1 MTADSDTSNSDDPFE
16 VRDAG
21 GGKGLGCFAIRD
33 IKPGETILVTYTPIT
48 INDATSWTEKVDSI
62 IDLYDSLD
70 ASDRADWAA
79 LHGNYNE
86 GTVEG
91 YRKRLARVRPDGTY
105 LSLEQQNEYLERL
118 LSFDSNCFG
127 TEAAKEEASVLFP
140 QAARFNHSCDPNISY
155 RCDTYPNRW
164 VGRANRPIA
173 KGEELNISYL
183 SSHALREERQGDAMT
198 KWGFACTCTKCIGGQ
213 DTYTASLEQVRDI
226 ANRLDRSRSTLAY
239 EDDIVGMAK
248 QIHTRVNSLRDIVK
262 EVAEP
267 EERKWCSRQF
277 AMALWDAVA
286 FHRRWRDYW
295 MDMSSEGGRN
305 KDEGMKHSKMQYQYA
320 EAAMEVAKEGW
331 SHTHEMYKCLQ
342 REAKK
347 AKKAWDQYVSKGLMK
362 N

>member
-1 MTADSDTSNSDDPFE
+1 MAADSDISNSDDPFE

-33 IKPGETILVTYTPIT
+33 IKPGETVLVTYTPIT
-48 INDATSWTEKVDSI
+48 INDATSWTEKVNSI

-70 ASDRADWAA
+70 ASDRGDWAA

-91 YRKRLARVRPDGTY
+91 YRTRLARVRPDGTY
-105 LSLEQQNEYLERL
+105 LSVEQQNEYLDL
-118 LSFDSNCFG
+118 LLAFDSNCFG

-140 QAARFNHSCDPNISY
+140 GAARFNHSCDPNVSY
-155 RCDTYPNRW
+155 TCDTYPNRW
-164 VGRANRPIA
+164 AGRANRPIA

-183 SSHALREERQGDAMT
+183 SSHSLREERQEDAMT
-198 KWGFACTCTKCIGGQ
+198 GWGFACTCTKCTGGP
-213 DTYTASLEQVRDI
+213 DNYTASLEQARDI
-226 ANRLDRSRSTLAY
+226 VNGLDRSRTTLAY
-239 EDDIVGMAK
+239 QDDMNAMAI

-262 EVAEP
+262 EASDP
-267 EERKWCSRQF
+267 GERKWRSREL
-277 AMALWDAVA
+277 AMALWDASS

-295 MDMSSEGGRN
+295 MDMSCKGGRN
-305 KDEGMKHSKMQYQYA
+305 KDEGMQHSYMHFQYA
-320 EAAMEVAKEGW
+320 QESMEVAKDAW

-347 AKKAWDQYVSKGLMK
+347 AKKAWD
-362 N
+362 